1 MNNFKKY
8 GLLLAIIISIFFHF
22 IVIKNFSFKKFQ
34 SNNLEASSD
43 IEITIIKPSNITSS
57 KKNQILINDQES
69 VSKKLLVTSD
79 KKINNK
85 NYSNSKSPKIENSEA
100 SKESNSKLIDTSKIL
115 SELSDIGFST
125 KIDKRKRQQRV
136 ISISANTSDYLYRL
150 YFEAWKQKVEQ
161 IGTMNYPR
169 EASKLGMFG
178 SLRLTVSLN
187 ADGMI
192 ENLFINKSS
201 GYKELDEAA
210 LNIVKLGAPYAKF
223 PAEIQKKV
231 DIINITRKW
240 KFTER
245 NNFSR

>member
-1 MNNFKKY
+1 MNNFEKY
-8 GLLLAIIISIFFHF
+8 GLLMAIIISILFHF
-22 IVIKNFSFKKFQ
+22 IVIKSFSFKKFQ

-43 IEITIIKPSNITSS
+43 IEITIIKPSDITSS

-85 NYSNSKSPKIENSEA
+85 HYSSSKSPKIENLEA
-100 SKESNSKLIDTSKIL
+100 GKESNSKLIDTSKIL
-115 SELSDIGFST
+115 SELSDIDFST

-187 ADGMI
+187 AEGMI

-201 GYKELDEAA
+201 GYKELDDAA

-240 KFTER
+240 KFTKT